1 MTRRDT
7 YGHTL
12 SCMQVGK
19 HLDMLHE
26 ISQKCDMYGFL
37 DPGAT
42 HASMHEA
49 PHKARPAVATA

>member
-1 MTRRDT
+1 
-7 YGHTL
+7 
-12 SCMQVGK
+12 MQVGK

-42 HASMHEA
+42 HASMHIKHFRKRHL
-49 PHKARPAVATA
+49 PLPLNKLTSYSDDDC